1 MGAAPLSAVIVT
13 KRPRTAR
20 VLLLAAL
27 AVMPSLAGAQTLPAG
42 PARLLDGRL
51 LVAGDATATIGP
63 QDNIAFFNYTD
74 YQHNALR
81 TFRVGVSALWQPA
94 RWLALVGDFR
104 SDDLEAVRAHAA
116 YVRVRPWRNRP
127 FDVQAGRIPPSF
139 GAFGRRTYAADEAFI
154 GDPLGYQY
162 LTSLRYDA
170 VPATAD
176 DLLRMRARGWR
187 ASYPIGEPLPGPGMP
202 IMSAFRWDTG
212 IQAHWAGTRADAA
225 VSVTNGTLSHP
236 RIADDNDGKQVSGR
250 LGLTP
255 VTGLTIGASAARG
268 PWAVEEL
275 PGASNAIQSAMG
287 LDAEYSRA
295 QWLVRGELLH
305 SRWSLPVP
313 LRPANTTAVSST
325 AAWIEGRYRLTPR
338 IFAGVRADTL
348 GFSKITGTL
357 FQGRP
362 TPWDAPVQRV
372 EAVAGYYFQRNLV
385 ARLGVQKNWRDA
397 GRVRERTY
405 ISAQLSYWF

>member
-1 MGAAPLSAVIVT
+1 
-13 KRPRTAR
+13 
-20 VLLLAAL
+20 
-27 AVMPSLAGAQTLPAG
+27 
-42 PARLLDGRL
+42 
-51 LVAGDATATIGP
+51 
-63 QDNIAFFNYTD
+63 
-74 YQHNALR
+74 
-81 TFRVGVSALWQPA
+81 
-94 RWLALVGDFR
+94 
-104 SDDLEAVRAHAA
+104 
-116 YVRVRPWRNRP
+116 
-127 FDVQAGRIPPSF
+127 
-139 GAFGRRTYAADEAFI
+139 
-154 GDPLGYQY
+154 
-162 LTSLRYDA
+162 
-170 VPATAD
+170 
-176 DLLRMRARGWR
+176 
-187 ASYPIGEPLPGPGMP
+187 
-202 IMSAFRWDTG
+202 
-212 IQAHWAGTRADAA
+212 
-225 VSVTNGTLSHP
+225 
-236 RIADDNDGKQVSGR
+236 
-250 LGLTP
+250 
-255 VTGLTIGASAARG
+255 LTIGASAARG